1 MASQR
6 VFLSLAIAIGTIAAL
21 ETGASAQ
28 QHRGTM
34 EQQMACTPDVWRLC
48 GEAIPDTDRIV
59 ACLRANTPQLS
70 PGCRAV
76 FETGNRAERDTRD
89 RGRAARQQRQYDER
103 PQYEAGPP
111 PRPQQYPP
119 QYQHQYDD
127 ND

>member
-6 VFLSLAIAIGTIAAL
+6 VVFGLAIAIGGVAVLQTP
-21 ETGASAQ
+21 ASAQ
-28 QHRGTM
+28 QYRGTA

-48 GEAIPDTDRIV
+48 GAEIPDVDRIV

-70 PGCRAV
+70 PGCRAA
-76 FETGNRAERDTRD
+76 FDTGSSTAQQQPQARQ
-89 RGRAARQQRQYDER
+89 RGRVPPR

-119 QYQHQYDD
+119 QYQYDD
-127 ND
+127 D